1 MFPIAWQPWDK
12 GERGLQ
18 LRTIIAGRKSQHFL
32 NLHKDSSC
40 FLLPAHALKLALRV
54 GKTPPH
60 CVLEKRACCLY
71 SWWEPESSWRNRGD
85 ESIREGR
92 RERKNIQA
100 GDLICLPRTFTVQR
114 QRVRER
120 PEGVEPGGR
129 PSDLTS
135 ESWLCHT
142 SATTLSP
149 SSQFLD
155 LSGKKG
161 TAVLNLQGCYDRVC
175 AIPHGGGRG
184 VQ

>member
-60 CVLEKRACCLY
+60 CVLEKRTCCLY

-100 GDLICLPRTFTVQR
+100 GDLICLPRTFIVQR